1 MNTLGTA
8 VLIGLIGVYAILD
21 SRLFGRLNGEQP
33 LITSALVGL
42 VLGNLPAGLAAGA
55 TIELMSMGL
64 VQVGAAVP
72 PDMVMGGIIATAFSI
87 LTGATPETAVAI
99 AVPVAV
105 LGQLLGI
112 AFRTIIAALTHSAD
126 SAIENGQFKRATNFH
141 IVWGTVLYSL
151 MYFIPI
157 FLAIYLGTDFVQG
170 IVNAIPEWVT
180 NGLNLASKFL
190 TAYGLA
196 LLLSLMVGD
205 GMIPFFFVG
214 FFACAYLGIDVT
226 AISIFG
232 VLTAA
237 ILLPLKFGKTNLS
250 AATITNV
257 DEDYDPLEDDE
268 D

>member
-42 VLGNLPAGLAAGA
+42 VLCNLPAGLAAGA

-87 LTGATPETAVAI
+87 LTGTTPETAVAI

-112 AFRTIIAALTHSAD
+112 AFRTVIAALTHSAD
-126 SAIENGQFKRATNFH
+126 SAIESGQFKKATNFH

-196 LLLSLMVGD
+196 LLLSLMVGNQ
-205 GMIPFFFVG
+205 MMPFFFVG
-214 FFACAYLGIDVT
+214 FFACAYLNIDVT

-232 VLTAA
+232 VLAAA
-237 ILLPLKFGKTNLS
+237 ILLPLKFGKTKV
-250 AATITNV
+250 AIATAGS
-257 DEDYDPLEDDE
+257 DEDYDPLEDD
-268 D
+268 DD

>member
-1 MNTLGTA
+1 MDMLGIA

-21 SRLFGRLNGEQP
+21 SRLLGRLNGEQP

-64 VQVGAAVP
+64 VHVGAAMP

-87 LTGATPETAVAI
+87 LTGTDPETAVAI

-112 AFRTIIAALTHSAD
+112 AFRTLIAALTHSAD
-126 SAIENGQFKRATNFH
+126 KAIDAAEFSKATGYH
-141 IVWGTVLYSL
+141 IIWGTVLYSL

-157 FLAIYLGTDFVQG
+157 FLAVYLGTDFVQT
-170 IVNAIPEWVT
+170 IVSSIPAWVT
-180 NGLNLASKFL
+180 AGLKLASKLL
-190 TAYGLA
+190 TSYGLA
-196 LLLSLMVGD
+196 LLLSLMVNGK
-205 GMIPFFFVG
+205 MIAFFLLGFFV
-214 FFACAYLGIDVT
+214 CAYFNINVT

-237 ILLPLKFGKTNLS
+237 ILLPIKFNKPEGV
-250 AATITNV
+250 AV
-257 DEDYDPLEDDE
+257 DTSNGNTYDPLEDDE